1 MANTIS
7 SIIASRRAIF
17 GAALTAPALVAIS
30 GSVAAAMPVMR
41 SDFDAALS
49 TYHRARDAD
58 LHDLNHGALKSASDL
73 YDCRTAPFAAKFGA
87 TRNLA
92 HGQDAVR
99 WDAYFEEMQAA
110 EQRHTE
116 MFSKPRWAAF
126 EALIAVPAPT
136 IGALL
141 TKIKVAGNEVDGD
154 DIVEFV
160 RADLARFAAQ
170 EG

>member
-1 MANTIS
+1 MADTVHS
-7 SIIASRRAIF
+7 RTTSRRTILLS
-17 GAALTAPALVAIS
+17 ALAAPALGVI
-30 GSVAAAMPVMR
+30 GGGVAAAMPATR

-49 TYHRARDAD
+49 AYHRARDAD
-58 LHDLNHGALKSASDL
+58 LHDLNHGTLKSAADL
-73 YDCRTAPFAAKFGA
+73 YDRQTAPLTAKYGA

-92 HGQDAVR
+92 RADDAVR
-99 WDAYFEEMQAA
+99 WDGYFDEMRAA
-110 EQRHTE
+110 EQLHTE
-116 MFSKPRWAAF
+116 TFSRPRWAEF

-141 TKIKVAGNEVDGD
+141 TKIKVAGDEVDGD

-160 RADLARFAAQ
+160 RADLTRFAAQ